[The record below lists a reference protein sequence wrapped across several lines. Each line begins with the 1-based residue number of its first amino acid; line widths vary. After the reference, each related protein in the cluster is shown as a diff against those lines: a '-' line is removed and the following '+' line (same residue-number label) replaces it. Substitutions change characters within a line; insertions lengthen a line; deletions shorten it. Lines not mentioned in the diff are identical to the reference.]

1 MQIKEQIAKLVRL
14 YIQEQSLA
22 EEVKE
27 VKDAIKAGGGNAA
40 IAAAVFGWVMNIVN
54 LFGTIGSSIDA
65 EFVLRLVG
73 VFVAPLGA
81 ILGYF

>member
-1 MQIKEQIAKLVRL
+1 MKKYDIGTV
-14 YIQEQSLA
+14 
-22 EEVKE
+22 
-27 VKDAIKAGGGNAA
+27 AA
-40 IAAAVFGWVMNIVN
+40 IAILVVFIAGIVGWVMNIVN
-54 LFGTIGSSIDA
+54 LIGTIGSSIDA

>member
-1 MQIKEQIAKLVRL
+1 MNKIEFGKNVFAIA
-14 YIQEQSLA
+14 I
-22 EEVKE
+22 
-27 VKDAIKAGGGNAA
+27 IAA

-54 LFGTIGSSIDA
+54 LFGMIDASIDA

>member
-40 IAAAVFGWVMNIVN
+40 IAAAVAKAIAGNKVDD
-54 LFGTIGSSIDA
+54 LKSKA
-65 EFVLRLVG
+65 EETVDLIALSRS
-73 VFVAPLGA
+73 
-81 ILGYF
+81 

>member
-40 IAAAVFGWVMNIVN
+40 IAAAVAKAIAGNKVDD
-54 LFGTIGSSIDA
+54 LKAKA
-65 EFVLRLVG
+65 EDTVDLIELSRS
-73 VFVAPLGA
+73 
-81 ILGYF
+81 